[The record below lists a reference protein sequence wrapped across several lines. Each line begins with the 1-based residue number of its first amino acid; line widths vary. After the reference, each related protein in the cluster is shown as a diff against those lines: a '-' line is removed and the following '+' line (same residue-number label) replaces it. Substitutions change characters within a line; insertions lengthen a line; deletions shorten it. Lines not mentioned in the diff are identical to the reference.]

1 MSRNGPLALAF
12 HTLFVVFMTAPIVV
26 VCLVA
31 FTPEGFLSLPVNG
44 FSLRWFKAIADY
56 PEFINAFWISIW
68 LGAVSS
74 LIALLFAVPAAL
86 AIARHRFRGRDA
98 LSALFLSPLMIPH
111 VVLGIAFLRFSTQTG
126 LSGTFPALLIA
137 HLVIVFPF
145 ALRLTLA
152 AATGMDRSVEM
163 AAVSLGANSWTL
175 FRRVTLPL
183 ILPGVVSGWML
194 AFIQSFD
201 EVTMTVFLAAPGIET
216 LPVRMFLYIQDNI
229 DPLVTSVSACVIAI
243 TMIALILLDRLYGL
257 ERVLAGHSD
266 RGRLGVSN
274 GQRLRGR
281 RCRRGPAWLCDWLGA
296 WPNRPACL
304 RAGRRRRRQAR
315 LARELRSDLG
325 AGQGARHAGLLG
337 LDRAR
342 LRHVV

>member
-1 MSRNGPLALAF
+1 
-12 HTLFVVFMTAPIVV
+12 
-26 VCLVA
+26 
-31 FTPEGFLSLPVNG
+31 
-44 FSLRWFKAIADY
+44 
-56 PEFINAFWISIW
+56 
-68 LGAVSS
+68 
-74 LIALLFAVPAAL
+74 
-86 AIARHRFRGRDA
+86 
-98 LSALFLSPLMIPH
+98 
-111 VVLGIAFLRFSTQTG
+111 VLGIAFLRFFTQTG

-229 DPLVTSVSACVIAI
+229 DPLVTSVSACVVAI

-266 RGRLGVSN
+266 RGR
-274 GQRLRGR
+274 
-281 RCRRGPAWLCDWLGA
+281 
-296 WPNRPACL
+296 
-304 RAGRRRRRQAR
+304 
-315 LARELRSDLG
+315 
-325 AGQGARHAGLLG
+325 
-337 LDRAR
+337 
-342 LRHVV
+342 